1 MIYWILHKR
10 LTESDLHNRVEGSPK
25 FFYDKLQN
33 FCFVDIVD
41 YSFYA
46 KLENRLL
53 NINIER
59 DYLNYGIEPKK
70 YIVIDGNHS
79 LKEFLMETSID
90 DIFVFQSLDD
100 IRTKE
105 FLKKINTLNRV
116 SVLLNHWKPT
126 FSYQVPMKRNFN
138 FIKAILVRNKKLLL
152 LRLLFR
158 FYMLLNKK
166 QKKLTYSFSGCEK
179 LTELLNNR
187 DISVKNIIP
196 IHTVSYD
203 EYLYSCKEIDAPLIK
218 EPYFVFIDQALTVH
232 VDNKSVKKNDTIL
245 YRNEILQSLRKISSD
260 NGNIKIVIAEHP
272 RCQFDKDFW
281 GTYQRFSRK
290 TPELIKYSNG
300 VIGHFSTA
308 IELAKIFNKRLILLN
323 SSSSYFFSFSNRV
336 NSIAK
341 MLEADIVDMRI
352 GEMIEKS
359 KAKNSNTFLTD
370 YLTLLPDSKV
380 ENNELFMQFFAR
392 FDKKNLCWETACCV
406 PKYQFFEKSDDQKIA
421 GTKAPSDAELF
432 AEQMGFKPLYFFHWG
447 ERDFFHRLTGQLRR
461 LFEYIFVF
469 FRIRRKSILFLQF
482 PYVRGGF
489 LGRCMFFKFVRI
501 FKKIKVITLVHDLN
515 ELRYENSDKEI
526 KLLDFAIS
534 CSDFMIAHNEN
545 MCDYLAA
552 VRGVSPKKLVSLDL
566 FDYYVSEKSADRG
579 SSFEKSISIAG
590 NLDANKSAYLRALPN
605 LGLPVY
611 LYGKNYNNKI
621 DNKNI
626 VYKGCFEPECI
637 TNELC
642 HGFGLVWDGIS
653 ADTCDGLYGKYLKYN
668 NPHKLSMYLTA
679 GLPVIVWKQSALCEL
694 VVRNKLGIAVS
705 SLYEAVEKIRATS
718 ESEYLE
724 MHENCLKLS
733 AKLRSGYFLKK
744 ALRNCLEKL
753 VADSIH

>member
-1 MIYWILHKR
+1 MMNIALITDENYVYPTGTTMASVLNSNPD
-10 LTESDLHNRVEGSPK
+10 E
-25 FFYDKLQN
+25 N
-33 FCFVDIVD
+33 FTF
-41 YSFYA
+41 
-46 KLENRLL
+46 
-53 NINIER
+53 
-59 DYLNYGIEPKK
+59 
-70 YIVIDGNHS
+70 YIVTKHLSDEHVAVLESFVAPYCSNAN
-79 LKEFLMETSID
+79 LKIITLGD
-90 DIFVFQSLDD
+90 DILTDFPIRLGDHVTSAAYYRVYLQRALPETLDKVLYLD
-100 IRTKE
+100 GDMLCVDSIQPLYSMDFDGFSCVVTHDERNDEKENFIR
-105 FLKKINTLNRV
+105 LKYPSANGYFCSGVMLINLDWWRKNNV
-116 SVLLNHWKPT
+116 MQKCLDFIAAEPEACLWHDQDALNHVLNGTVLW
-126 FSYQVPMKRNFN
+126 
-138 FIKAILVRNKKLLL
+138 AD
-152 LRLLFR
+152 FR
-158 FYMLLNKK
+158 YN
-166 QKKLTYSFSGCEK
+166 
-179 LTELLNNR
+179 
-187 DISVKNIIP
+187 
-196 IHTVSYD
+196 
-203 EYLYSCKEIDAPLIK
+203 
-218 EPYFVFIDQALTVH
+218 
-232 VDNKSVKKNDTIL
+232 
-245 YRNEILQSLRKISSD
+245 
-260 NGNIKIVIAEHP
+260 
-272 RCQFDKDFW
+272 
-281 GTYQRFSRK
+281 
-290 TPELIKYSNG
+290 
-300 VIGHFSTA
+300 
-308 IELAKIFNKRLILLN
+308 
-323 SSSSYFFSFSNRV
+323 
-336 NSIAK
+336 
-341 MLEADIVDMRI
+341 
-352 GEMIEKS
+352 
-359 KAKNSNTFLTD
+359 
-370 YLTLLPDSKV
+370 
-380 ENNELFMQFFAR
+380 FMQGYF
-392 FDKKNLCWETACCV
+392 FDKKAFVMDPKFYADIDRARLNPCLLHFSSAYKPWHVECNHPLKKQYRQFFKKTTGMNLKLTHRLCGRKRMVWKIKRILNFLRIRHFADFRKPLFSPV
-406 PKYQFFEKSDDQKIA
+406 ILPKYQFFEYSVSQKIA

-501 FKKIKVITLVHDLN
+501 FKKIKVITLIHDLN

-526 KLLDFAIS
+526 KLLDFAIN

-566 FDYYVSEKSADRG
+566 FDYYVSEKSADRR

-611 LYGKNYNNKI
+611 LYGKNYNNKT

-626 VYKGCFEPECI
+626 VYKGCFEPERI
-637 TNELC
+637 TTELC
-642 HGFGLVWDGIS
+642 HGFGLVWDGTS
-653 ADTCDGLYGKYLKYN
+653 ANTCEGLYGKYLRYN

-679 GLPVIVWKQSALCEL
+679 GLPVIVWKDSALCEP

-705 SLYEAVEKIRATS
+705 SLNEAVERINATS

>member
-1 MIYWILHKR
+1 MMNIVLITDENYVYPTGTTMASVLNSNPD
-10 LTESDLHNRVEGSPK
+10 E
-25 FFYDKLQN
+25 N
-33 FCFVDIVD
+33 FTF
-41 YSFYA
+41 
-46 KLENRLL
+46 
-53 NINIER
+53 
-59 DYLNYGIEPKK
+59 
-70 YIVIDGNHS
+70 YIVTKHLSDEHVAVLESFVAPYCSNAN
-79 LKEFLMETSID
+79 LKIITLGD
-90 DIFVFQSLDD
+90 DILTDFPIRLGDHVTSAAYYRVYLQRALPETLDKVLYLD
-100 IRTKE
+100 GDMLCVDSIQPLYSMDFDGFSCVVTHDERNDEEENFIR
-105 FLKKINTLNRV
+105 LKYPSANGYFCSGVMLINLDWWRKNNV
-116 SVLLNHWKPT
+116 MQKCLDFIAAEPEACLWHDQDALNHVLNGTVLW
-126 FSYQVPMKRNFN
+126 
-138 FIKAILVRNKKLLL
+138 AD
-152 LRLLFR
+152 FR
-158 FYMLLNKK
+158 YN
-166 QKKLTYSFSGCEK
+166 
-179 LTELLNNR
+179 
-187 DISVKNIIP
+187 
-196 IHTVSYD
+196 
-203 EYLYSCKEIDAPLIK
+203 
-218 EPYFVFIDQALTVH
+218 
-232 VDNKSVKKNDTIL
+232 
-245 YRNEILQSLRKISSD
+245 
-260 NGNIKIVIAEHP
+260 
-272 RCQFDKDFW
+272 
-281 GTYQRFSRK
+281 
-290 TPELIKYSNG
+290 
-300 VIGHFSTA
+300 
-308 IELAKIFNKRLILLN
+308 
-323 SSSSYFFSFSNRV
+323 
-336 NSIAK
+336 
-341 MLEADIVDMRI
+341 
-352 GEMIEKS
+352 
-359 KAKNSNTFLTD
+359 
-370 YLTLLPDSKV
+370 
-380 ENNELFMQFFAR
+380 FMQGYF
-392 FDKKNLCWETACCV
+392 FDKKAFVMDPKFYADIDRARLNPCLLHFSSAYKPWHVECNHPLKKQYRQFFKKTTGMNLKLTHRLCGRKRIVWKIKRILNFLRIRHFADFRKPLFSPV
-406 PKYQFFEKSDDQKIA
+406 ILPKYQFFEYSVSQKIA

-501 FKKIKVITLVHDLN
+501 FKKIKVITLIHDLN

-611 LYGKNYNNKI
+611 LYGKNYNNKT

-626 VYKGCFEPECI
+626 VYKGCFEPERI
-637 TNELC
+637 TTELC
-642 HGFGLVWDGIS
+642 HGFGLVWDGTS
-653 ADTCDGLYGKYLKYN
+653 ANTCEGLYGKYLRYN

-679 GLPVIVWKQSALCEL
+679 GLPVIVWKDSALCEP

-705 SLYEAVEKIRATS
+705 SLNEAVERINATS